1 MAAMTLEHRKASMAL
16 EEVVEMAL
24 EHREAPM
31 TLEEMVEMALEHRRC
46 LWELQEMV
54 EMALEH
60 REASMTLEDRE
71 ASLALVEAAKDSWK
85 RWPCRV
91 SIEGCRPARTTA
103 GHLATLLPVPPWLA
117 SCHPP
122 PR

>member
-46 LWELQEMV
+46 LWELEEMV

-60 REASMTLEDRE
+60 REASMTLEDRK
-71 ASLALVEAAKDSWK
+71 A
-85 RWPCRV
+85 WPRRV
-91 SIEGCRPARTTA
+91 SIEFCQPALTTA

-117 SCHPP
+117 SCHRAPP
-122 PR
+122 WQPRLS